1 MSQSL
6 EHAFGRV
13 LLQERLD
20 AKLSQEE
27 LAHRA
32 GLHVNAISLL
42 ERGKRS
48 PSLDTAFR
56 IATALEKSPSEFVGQ
71 IEQFFSFETTE
82 L

>member
-1 MSQSL
+1 MSVTL

-20 AKLSQEE
+20 AELSQEE

-32 GLHVNAISLL
+32 GLHVNAVSLL

-48 PSLDTAFR
+48 PSLETTLRLAV
-56 IATALEKSPSEFVGQ
+56 ALKMQP
-71 IEQFFSFETTE
+71 EQFVQKIGQLYTPEGVE
-82 L
+82 